1 MVKKIIKRILPEK
14 LFETLL
20 RIYHWK
26 LALLGALIYGFPSRK
41 LFVVAVTGTKGK
53 TSTIEF
59 INAILEQAGIK
70 TALASTLHFKI
81 GEDDK
86 RNLFKMT
93 MPGRFFLQKFLRQ
106 AVRAGCTHA
115 IIEMTSEGAKQY
127 RHKFIYLD
135 ALIFTN
141 LTPEHIESHGSYENY
156 VLAKLSIAHELS
168 RSPKPNKFL
177 VANTDS
183 KEAEKFLATPNV
195 TGISFS
201 IKDVRNTTEENEGIS
216 FTWEGEKIA
225 NHFPGRFNVYNMVGA
240 ATFAHRVLNITP
252 HVAAQALSTFPGIR
266 GRMERVAIVTEQN
279 EVFPPF
285 LVIVDY
291 AHTEDSLRK
300 AYEALP
306 HNEKICVLG
315 GTGGG
320 RDKWKRPLMGGVAV
334 EFCKHII
341 LTNEDPYDEDPVKIV
356 NDIKRGID
364 IANKDRVK
372 NGKSAVACE
381 VIMDR
386 RRAIATACTVAKKG
400 DAVII
405 TGKGTDPFIMG
416 PAGTKIPWD
425 DAQVARE
432 ELAELLRTRGAH
444 FSPVETGARPP
455 QPKH

>member
-1 MVKKIIKRILPEK
+1 MMKKIIRSIVPAPQLR
-14 LFETLL
+14 FLL
-20 RIYHWK
+20 RIYHFK
-26 LALLGALIYGFPSRK
+26 LALIGALIYGFPSQK

-59 INAILEQAGIK
+59 VNAILEHAGVK
-70 TALASTLHFKI
+70 TAIASTLHFKI
-81 GEDDK
+81 GERDE

-93 MPGRFFLQKFLRQ
+93 MPGRFFLQKFLRN

-115 IIEMTSEGAKQY
+115 IIEMTSEGAAQY

-156 VLAKLSIAHELS
+156 VAAKLFIARALS
-168 RSPKPNKFL
+168 RSPKQNKFL
-177 VANTDS
+177 LANTDS
-183 KEAEKFLATPNV
+183 KEADKFLATPNV
-195 TGISFS
+195 TAIPFS
-201 IKDVRNTTEENEGIS
+201 INDARDITEGSEGIS
-216 FTWEGEKIA
+216 FVWEGEKITS
-225 NHFPGRFNVYNMVGA
+225 HFPGTFNTYNMVGA
-240 ATFAHRVLNITP
+240 ATFAHRVLNIAP
-252 HVAAQALSTFPGIR
+252 RVAAQALSTFPGIR

-285 LVIVDY
+285 LVVVDY

-306 HNEKICVLG
+306 HNPKVCVLG

-334 EFCKHII
+334 EYCKHII
-341 LTNEDPYDEDPVKIV
+341 LTNEDPYDEDPAEIV

-364 IANKDRVK
+364 TANKDRAK
-372 NGKSAVACE
+372 NGNKTVPCE
-381 VIMDR
+381 IIMDR
-386 RRAIATACTVAKKG
+386 RRAIAVACAQAHEG

-432 ELAELLRTRGAH
+432 ELTELLRTRGAH
-444 FSPVETGARPP
+444 FKPF
-455 QPKH
+455 K